1 MAVKHRNLYLYLA
14 LACFV
19 GIILIFVFD
28 GYMGVYD
35 STLMD
40 NGQYQQRV
48 ETDQWADQERYG
60 YLASTGVERGGRIDF
75 TYTVENHRFSEYSD
89 TLEVSLWYG
98 QEKIS
103 DIFTGTIYAGAFD
116 NAELKWSL
124 DTAGLVPGDYPA
136 EQSYNVNMVIR
147 RGDIE
152 RRINI
157 SINPSPYAIKTIPA
171 PPR

>member
-35 STLMD
+35 SILMD

-48 ETDQWADQERYG
+48 ETDQWAEPERYG
-60 YLASTGVERGGRIDF
+60 YLASMGVERGGRIDF
-75 TYTVENHRFSEYSD
+75 TYTVENHRFSGYKD
-89 TLEVSLWYG
+89 TVAVSLWYG

-103 DIFTGTIYAGAFD
+103 DIVTETISAGAFD

-124 DTAGLVPGDYPA
+124 DTSRLVPEDYPA
-136 EQSYNVNMVIR
+136 EQSYNVNMVIQ

-157 SINPSPYAIKTIPA
+157 NVNPSPYPVKTIPA
-171 PPR
+171 PSR